1 MPRER
6 ILVVDD
12 EPEVLELCTRVLA
25 AEGYEVQG
33 VNGGQKAIALVQQ
46 ERFDLLLTDIRMPD
60 IDGLEMVRT
69 IKELDS
75 ELIFVTMTGFGTMDT
90 AIEALKLGVDEFVVK
105 PFTPND
111 LCLALAKALEKE
123 RLRRENVR
131 LRALIPLF
139 ELNKTLMATVD
150 VNEVLSQVVRISR
163 QETGADR
170 VSLLLLSADWPSST
184 QMRAYTPLESRSSAQ
199 ERFDQAVAERAMAL
213 EGPLVLQGNVEEDSS
228 LPKIAQEMGIYS
240 LIASP
245 IAVKDKVIGILI
257 LTKESRGGHFVPGD
271 AELLSVLSGQAA
283 VAIEN
288 ARLFEEI
295 QRAYQELRKLD
306 HLKSEFINI
315 AAHEL
320 RTPLAI
326 LMGYASIM
334 EEDAHGDSKER
345 LQIIVRNA
353 MRLRSLIDNM
363 LDLRHL
369 ETGQNQLRL
378 SRFSL
383 NGAVISIVGDLTPM
397 ARDKGQRIRVHGAEK
412 LVEINTD
419 HHKFDL
425 ILVNLLSN
433 AIKFTPEG
441 GEISVEVRPTED
453 AAIVS
458 VRDTGIGIP
467 PEEQERI
474 FDRFYQVSDSLTRE
488 HGGMGLGLTIAKGMV
503 ELCGGRIWVESE
515 VGQGSTFTFIIPR
528 RPE

>member
-12 EPEVLELCTRVLA
+12 EPEVLDLCIRVLA

-33 VNGGQKAIALVQQ
+33 VDGGRQAIALVQQ

-60 IDGLEMVRT
+60 INGLEMVRT

-75 ELIFVTMTGFGTMDT
+75 ELICVTMTGFGTMDT

-105 PFTPND
+105 PFTPD
-111 LCLALAKALEKE
+111 ELCLAIARAMEKE

-163 QETGADR
+163 QETSADC
-170 VSLLLLSADWPSST
+170 VSLLLLSDNWPSST
-184 QMRAYTPLESRSSAQ
+184 QMRAYTPLEPRSPLQ

-213 EGPLVLQGNVEEDSS
+213 EGPLVLQGNVAEDSS
-228 LPKIAQEMGIYS
+228 LSEIAQEMGIHS

-245 IAVKDKVIGILI
+245 IAVKDKIIGVLILI
-257 LTKESRGGHFVPGD
+257 KESQGEQFVPGD

-326 LMGYASIM
+326 LMGYAGVL
-334 EEDAHGDSKER
+334 EEDAQGEIKER

-369 ETGQNQLRL
+369 EMGQNQLRL

-383 NGAVISIVGDLTPM
+383 NKAITSAVRDLTPL
-397 ARDKGQRIRVHGAEK
+397 ARDKGQHIQVHFAGES
-412 LVEINTD
+412 VEINAD
-419 HHKFDL
+419 LHKFDL
-425 ILVNLLSN
+425 ILINLLSN

-441 GEISVEVRPTED
+441 GKVYVEARLTED
-453 AAIVS
+453 EALVT
-458 VRDTGIGIP
+458 VQDTGIGIP

-474 FDRFYQVSDSLTRE
+474 FDRFYQVGNSLTRE
-488 HGGMGLGLTIAKGMV
+488 HGGMGLGLAIAKGMV

-515 VGQGSTFTFIIPR
+515 VDQGSTFTFTIPR
-528 RPE
+528 RIE

>member
-12 EPEVLELCTRVLA
+12 EPEVLDLCIRVLA

-33 VNGGQKAIALVQQ
+33 VNGGRQAIALVQQ
-46 ERFDLLLTDIRMPD
+46 KSFDLLLTDIRMPD
-60 IDGLEMVRT
+60 VNGLEMVRAL
-69 IKELDS
+69 KELDN
-75 ELIFVTMTGFGTMDT
+75 ELICITMTGFGTMDI
-90 AIEALKLGVDEFVVK
+90 AIQALKLGVDEFVVK
-105 PFTPND
+105 PFTPD
-111 LCLALAKALEKE
+111 ELCLAVARAMEKE

-150 VNEVLSQVVRISR
+150 VKEVLNQVVRISH
-163 QETGADR
+163 QETSADR
-170 VSLLLLSADWPSST
+170 VSLLLLSDEWASPTQIWTCAPMESCSS
-184 QMRAYTPLESRSSAQ
+184 LQ
-199 ERFDQAVAERAMAL
+199 EEFDRAVAERVMAL
-213 EGPLVLQGNVEEDSS
+213 VAPLVLQGNVEEDNHLSE
-228 LPKIAQEMGIYS
+228 IAQEMGVYS

-245 IAVKDKVIGILI
+245 LVVKDKVIGVII
-257 LTKESRGGHFVPGD
+257 LTKESEGEQFAPGD
-271 AELLSVLSGQAA
+271 AELLSVLSGQAV

-295 QRAYQELRKLD
+295 QRAYQELKKLD

-334 EEDAHGDSKER
+334 EEDTHGEIRER

-363 LDLRHL
+363 LDLRQL
-369 ETGQNQLRL
+369 EAGQSQLRL
-378 SRFSL
+378 STFSL
-383 NGAVISIVGDLTPM
+383 NGAINSIVRDLTPL
-397 ARDKGQRIRVHGAEK
+397 ARDKEQRIQVNPADEPTD
-412 LVEINTD
+412 INAD
-419 HHKFDL
+419 SNKFDL

-441 GEISVEVRPTED
+441 GKIEVEARLTED
-453 AAIVS
+453 EAIVA

-467 PEEQERI
+467 PEEHERI
-474 FDRFYQVSDSLTRE
+474 FDRFYQVGESLTRE
-488 HGGMGLGLTIAKGMV
+488 HGGMGLGLAIAKGMV

-515 VGQGSTFTFIIPR
+515 VGQGSTFTFTIPCR
-528 RPE
+528 LA